1 MRSSSDLLRAG
12 ARLAAGT
19 AIVVVVGVL
28 AHVPL
33 GGEAE
38 QARLRLDLRTAI
50 AHVEICR
57 DLDPDELEALPIH
70 MRRPRECRDVRPGYE
85 VEVAIDGRNR
95 YRDSIEPRGVR
106 GNRPLTAE
114 VELPLRPGFRHVV
127 ARFEPILPRE
137 ASAEDRAAF
146 ARLPR
151 FDFDG
156 EVHAERGQVVLLTV
170 DERNRR
176 LRRVER

>member
-1 MRSSSDLLRAG
+1 MRSSGDLLRVG
-12 ARLAAGT
+12 ARLTIGT
-19 AIVVVVGVL
+19 AIVVAVGVL

-33 GGEAE
+33 GKADE
-38 QARLRLDLRTAI
+38 QALLRLDLRTAI

-57 DLDPDELEALPIH
+57 DLEPDELEALPIH

-85 VEVAIDGRNR
+85 VQVAIDGRTR

-114 VELPLRPGFRHVV
+114 VELPLRPGSRQVV
-127 ARFEPILPRE
+127 ARFEPILPGE
-137 ASAEDRAAF
+137 ASVEDRAAF
-146 ARLPR
+146 ALLPR

-156 EVHAERGQVVLLTV
+156 EVRAEPGRVVLLTV